1 MQQSFVLMTDAGSD
15 LTMAL
20 VNQYRIAVIPLQL
33 TMDGKTYNHHPDE
46 RELKT
51 ADFYRKLRAGSLATT
66 CAASVGDFRDFFEP
80 FLREGRDILYLGF
93 SSAMTSTINSAKV
106 AATELAEEYPERKIR
121 VVDTLCASLGLG
133 MLVYLSAKKRDEGKT
148 IDEVADF
155 AEKLKLRIVHWFT
168 VDDLFYLKRSG
179 RVNAA
184 TALIGSALGIKPIL
198 HVDNEGRII
207 TLSKVRGRRK
217 SIEEI
222 AEHTRQGI
230 RPEYAKLAFIVH
242 GDCLDDAN
250 YLAELLRKNGVEEI
264 HIGFNGPVVAA
275 HSGPGTLSVFYVGYE
290 R

>member
-1 MQQSFVLMTDAGSD
+1 MQQNFVLMTDAGAD
-15 LTMAL
+15 LTMDL
-20 VNQYRIAVIPLQL
+20 VEQYDIAVIPLQL
-33 TMDGKTYNHHPDE
+33 TMDGRTYNHHPDE

-51 ADFYRKLRAGSLATT
+51 ADFYKRLRAGSLATT
-66 CAASVGDFRDFFEP
+66 RAASVGDFRDFIEP
-80 FLREGRDILYLGF
+80 FLRAGRDVLYLGF
-93 SSAMTSTINSAKV
+93 SSAMTSTVNSAKV
-106 AATELAEEYPERKIR
+106 AATELEEEYPGRKVR
-121 VVDTLCASLGLG
+121 VVDSLCASLGLG
-133 MLVYLSAKKRDEGKT
+133 LLTCLCAKKRDEGKT

-155 AEKLKLRIVHWFT
+155 AEKIKLRIVHWFT

-179 RVNAA
+179 RVSAA

-207 TLSKVRGRRK
+207 SLSKVRGRKK

-222 AEHTRQGI
+222 AENMKQGV

-250 YLAELLRKNGVEEI
+250 HLAELLRKNGVEEI

-275 HSGPGTLSVFYVGYE
+275 HSGPGTLSVFYVGKE